1 MAMNITNGTLLGANN
16 YVSGRFLPHSLCF
29 GVVTQQETYYII
41 LVSSSVQV
49 IYHLRPLHTCD
60 IWGCLHIIIIFCL
73 YIQAGCAILIC
84 PWAFFKFTAS
94 KYLQL
99 TTVTMKVIGNNYYY

>member
-1 MAMNITNGTLLGANN
+1 MVMNITNGTLLGANN

-60 IWGCLHIIIIFCL
+60 IWGCL
-73 YIQAGCAILIC
+73 Q
-84 PWAFFKFTAS
+84 
-94 KYLQL
+94 
-99 TTVTMKVIGNNYYY
+99 NYYNILSLHSGWLCYSYLSMGVL